1 MVYHGWCTAN
11 SWEQNHKTSDQ
22 ISFTQLHKK
31 SWFLIMGG
39 YTTQYIGD
47 SPNSMYI

>member
-1 MVYHGWCTAN
+1 MVGAR
-11 SWEQNHKTSDQ
+11 QIHKNKIISSDQ

-31 SWFLIMGG
+31 SWFMIMGG